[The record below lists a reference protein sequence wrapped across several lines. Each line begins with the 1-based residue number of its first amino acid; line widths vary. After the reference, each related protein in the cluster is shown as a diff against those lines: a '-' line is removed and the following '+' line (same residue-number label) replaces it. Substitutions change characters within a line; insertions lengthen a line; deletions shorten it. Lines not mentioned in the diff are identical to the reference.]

1 MLSLIIFFS
10 CKYKINNFQTHGSI
24 LCMLKISVSL
34 STKQNEWPINDD
46 FCNYTAS
53 TWILATKKKSEGKDD
68 ENW

>member
-1 MLSLIIFFS
+1 MHVI
-10 CKYKINNFQTHGSI
+10 
-24 LCMLKISVSL
+24 KISVSL

-46 FCNYTAS
+46 FFNYTAS

>member
-1 MLSLIIFFS
+1 MDQYYACYKDLCFS
-10 CKYKINNFQTHGSI
+10 
-24 LCMLKISVSL
+24 
-34 STKQNEWPINDD
+34 QNEWPINDD